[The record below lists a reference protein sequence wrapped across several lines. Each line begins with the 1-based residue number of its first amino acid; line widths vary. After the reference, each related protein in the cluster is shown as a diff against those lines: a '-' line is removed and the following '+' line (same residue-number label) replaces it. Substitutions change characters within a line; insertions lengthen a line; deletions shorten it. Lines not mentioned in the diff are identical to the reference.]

1 MATGLATRCS
11 ACGTV
16 FRVVPDQL
24 RVSEGWVRCGRCA
37 EVFNAAEA
45 LLDLE
50 TGAPLPDRTEAP
62 PRAMAQFSSRRPSA
76 APLPPPSPPAAARK
90 DAELATPADYERYA
104 HPPPAEPRP
113 PPAAPSAQGMP
124 VVDDTAS
131 RFADDAADERAGPMR
146 AAADD
151 AGPPADLTAEA
162 PAAPVPTPLFVR
174 QAERAARWRRPQ
186 ARGRRCWPPACWP
199 RWGWWRRS
207 CRIPRSGRRPLPRGP
222 PGARTGLRL
231 AGSHRR
237 PGTRHRQPRRR
248 QQRAGAGGKVHVYR
262 LSVALRNRAAL
273 EVALPALELSL
284 TDSQGQLVAR
294 RVLPMSGTGREPGHA
309 GRRARTVARRHTAG
323 RHGSRGRLH
332 DRAVLPLS
340 PPLTAP
346 HAPASHTC
354 PWSTHARPD
363 VTRLRHHDHLPGALP
378 TRSCPTRC
386 TS

>member
-131 RFADDAADERAGPMR
+131 RFAHDAADEAEAGPMR

-186 ARGRRCWPPACWP
+186 VRAALLATGVLATLGLVAQVGVEYRDLAAARFPAARPALEQACAWLGCTVGP
-199 RWGWWRRS
+199 AHVIDS
-207 CRIPRSGRRPLPRGP
+207 LVVDSSGLVRVEK
-222 PGARTGLRL
+222 
-231 AGSHRR
+231 SD
-237 PGTRHRQPRRR
+237 
-248 QQRAGAGGKVHVYR
+248 VYR

-294 RVLPMSGTGREPGHA
+294 RVLPMSELGVNQATLGAGRE
-309 GRRARTVARRHTAG
+309 
-323 RHGSRGRLH
+323 
-332 DRAVLPLS
+332 LS
-340 PPLTAP
+340 LAATLQAATAP
-346 HAPASHTC
+346 VAGYTIELFYP
-354 PWSTHARPD
+354 
-363 VTRLRHHDHLPGALP
+363 
-378 TRSCPTRC
+378 
-386 TS
+386 